1 MAAVTLN
8 NQTLAGLLEVGDQV
22 RTGQAPD
29 DFVTVLARF
38 ERPTYVKLRV
48 SLFDLSETDLRVRY
62 TDPVMIVPP
71 GMDLNAEEEPTE

>member
-1 MAAVTLN
+1 MAAITLN

-38 ERPTYVKLRV
+38 ERPTYV
-48 SLFDLSETDLRVRY
+48 
-62 TDPVMIVPP
+62 
-71 GMDLNAEEEPTE
+71 